1 MVAFSSDHRTT
12 NAMRTDNFAEN
23 GEDVTNIKATHTGPQ
38 HKCPHSPSPHNS
50 HGLSPSVISVLFSCV
65 RWDTTI
71 APAHYHHL
79 PESNKHITRTK

>member
-23 GEDVTNIKATHTGPQ
+23 GEDVTNIKATTQDHNTNAPIPQ
-38 HKCPHSPSPHNS
+38 SPHNS